1 MYKLNID
8 KSFIDKHTEK
18 EYMVG
23 DVVMFKKE
31 RAEEL
36 LKDERKLVS
45 VNSII
50 DNDREAQDKKEDIAE
65 DAKETLENEVQD
77 EKEDTKKPKRNR

>member
-1 MYKLNID
+1 MYKLNIE

-18 EYMVG
+18 EYMIG
-23 DVVMFKKE
+23 DAVMFEKE

-50 DNDREAQDKKEDIAE
+50 DNDRE
-65 DAKETLENEVQD
+65 VQD
-77 EKEDTKKPKRNR
+77 VKEDTKKAKKK

>member
-1 MYKLNID
+1 MYKLNIE
-8 KSFIDKHTEK
+8 KSFIDKHTKK

-50 DNDREAQDKKEDIAE
+50 DNDREVQDKKEDIAE
-65 DAKETLENEVQD
+65 DAKETLENEVQYV
-77 EKEDTKKPKRNR
+77 KEDTKKAKKK

>member
-1 MYKLNID
+1 MYNLNIEKVFVD
-8 KSFIDKHTEK
+8 KYTEE
-18 EYMVG
+18 EYVVG
-23 DVVMFKKE
+23 DIVTFKKE

-45 VNSII
+45 INSII
-50 DNDREAQDKKEDIAE
+50 DNDRKVQDEKEDIAE

-77 EKEDTKKPKRNR
+77 VKEDTKKAQKK

>member
-1 MYKLNID
+1 MYKLNIE

-31 RAEEL
+31 RAEKL

-50 DNDREAQDKKEDIAE
+50 DNDREAQEKKEDIAE
-65 DAKETLENEVQD
+65 DAKETLETEVQYV
-77 EKEDTKKPKRNR
+77 KEDTKKAKKK

>member
-1 MYKLNID
+1 MYKLNIE

-18 EYMVG
+18 E
-23 DVVMFKKE
+23 FEKE

-50 DNDREAQDKKEDIAE
+50 DNDREVQDKKEDIAE

-77 EKEDTKKPKRNR
+77 VKEDTKKAKKK

>member
-1 MYKLNID
+1 MYKLNIE

-18 EYMVG
+18 EYMIG
-23 DVVMFKKE
+23 DVVMFEKE

-50 DNDREAQDKKEDIAE
+50 DNDRK
-65 DAKETLENEVQD
+65 VQD
-77 EKEDTKKPKRNR
+77 EKEDTKKAKKK

>member
-1 MYKLNID
+1 MYNLNIEKAFVD
-8 KSFIDKHTEK
+8 KYTEE
-18 EYMVG
+18 EYVVG
-23 DVVMFKKE
+23 DIVTFKKE

-45 VNSII
+45 INSII
-50 DNDREAQDKKEDIAE
+50 DNDRKVQDEKEDIAE

-77 EKEDTKKPKRNR
+77 VKEDTKKAKKK

>member
-1 MYKLNID
+1 MYRLNIE

-23 DVVMFKKE
+23 DVVMFEKE

-50 DNDREAQDKKEDIAE
+50 DNDREVQDKKEDIVE
-65 DAKETLENEVQD
+65 DAKETLENEVQG
-77 EKEDTKKPKRNR
+77 EKEDTKKAKKK

>member
-1 MYKLNID
+1 MYKLNIE
-8 KSFIDKHTEK
+8 KSFTDKHTEK

-23 DVVMFKKE
+23 DVVMFEKE

-50 DNDREAQDKKEDIAE
+50 DNDREVQDKKEDIAE
-65 DAKETLENEVQD
+65 DAKETLENEVQYV
-77 EKEDTKKPKRNR
+77 KEDTKKAKKK

>member
-1 MYKLNID
+1 MYNLNIEKVFVD
-8 KSFIDKHTEK
+8 KYTEE
-18 EYMVG
+18 EYVVG
-23 DVVMFKKE
+23 DIVTFKKE

-45 VNSII
+45 INSII
-50 DNDREAQDKKEDIAE
+50 DNDRKVQDEKEDIAE

-77 EKEDTKKPKRNR
+77 VKEDTKKAKKK

>member
-1 MYKLNID
+1 MYKLNIE

-23 DVVMFKKE
+23 DVVMFEKE

-50 DNDREAQDKKEDIAE
+50 DNDREVQDKKED
-65 DAKETLENEVQD
+65 
-77 EKEDTKKPKRNR
+77 TKKAKKK

>member
-1 MYKLNID
+1 
-8 KSFIDKHTEK
+8 
-18 EYMVG
+18 
-23 DVVMFKKE
+23 MFEKE

-45 VNSII
+45 INSII
-50 DNDREAQDKKEDIAE
+50 DNDRKVQDEKEDIAE

-77 EKEDTKKPKRNR
+77 VKEDTKKDTKKAKKK